1 MPMNPC
7 SPGVPASCQKPGSQV
22 YGATLNT
29 HGSLTYRATK
39 IGKDTVLSQIIK
51 LVEDA
56 QASKAPIQS
65 LADKISAIFVPA
77 VISIALLTFIIWY
90 FFVTPPANPELTQL
104 SRAIMN
110 AVAVLVIACPCAM
123 GLATPTAIMVGIG
136 RGSELGILV
145 KDSESLEI
153 AGTVDL
159 VLLDKTGTITRGEP
173 HVTDIVIMDKS
184 MNETQVLQI
193 AASAEAGSEHPLAMQ
208 SHKAFEA
215 DIETLPVERFRAIS
229 GKGVRAM

>member
-1 MPMNPC
+1 M
-7 SPGVPASCQKPGSQV
+7 
-22 YGATLNT
+22 
-29 HGSLTYRATK
+29 
-39 IGKDTVLSQIIK
+39 
-51 LVEDA
+51 
-56 QASKAPIQS
+56 
-65 LADKISAIFVPA
+65 PA

-159 VLLDKTGTITRGEP
+159 VLLDKTGTITRG
-173 HVTDIVIMDKS
+173 
-184 MNETQVLQI
+184 
-193 AASAEAGSEHPLAMQ
+193 
-208 SHKAFEA
+208 
-215 DIETLPVERFRAIS
+215 
-229 GKGVRAM
+229 